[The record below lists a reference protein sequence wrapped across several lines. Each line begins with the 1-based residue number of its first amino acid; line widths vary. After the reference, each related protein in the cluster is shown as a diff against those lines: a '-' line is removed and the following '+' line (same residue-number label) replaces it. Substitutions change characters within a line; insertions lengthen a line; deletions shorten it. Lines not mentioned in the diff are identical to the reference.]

1 MNLKNLLNLIG
12 AGAAGLMGLQL
23 ERGRRLAEL
32 WTAYLVEDKYF
43 GIIIPLPLE
52 RLISADSIASSI
64 SQSSDL
70 EVKVPDKIR
79 SIFLSTDIA
88 SPTDSNY
95 TGSVSSPSESEVIP
109 ELITTTMSNT

>member
-32 WTAYLVEDKYF
+32 WTAYLVEDKF
-43 GIIIPLPLE
+43 FKISKPAILE
-52 RLISADSIASSI
+52 KLISSDPIASSI
-64 SQSSDL
+64 SQSS
-70 EVKVPDKIR
+70 EVEIPVNLKSYLLD
-79 SIFLSTDIA
+79 TDIA
-88 SPTDSNY
+88 RPTDSNY

-109 ELITTTMSNT
+109 ELITTAMSNT